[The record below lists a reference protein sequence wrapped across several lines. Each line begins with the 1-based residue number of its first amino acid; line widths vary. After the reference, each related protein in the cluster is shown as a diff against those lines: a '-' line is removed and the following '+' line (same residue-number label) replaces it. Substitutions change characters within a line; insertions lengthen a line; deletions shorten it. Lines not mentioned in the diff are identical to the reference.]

1 MGVCELCGR
10 TSKLFKAKVEGTELT
25 VCDAC
30 GKFGTVYRP
39 VETLKQVSKPVKAK
53 PEIIEVL
60 VSDYSEI
67 IRKAR
72 EKLGLTQEDFAKKIN
87 EKESFIQKVESGHME
102 PSIETA
108 RKLEKLLNIT
118 LVEEA
123 PTNVLSAK
131 KQHSGP
137 LTIGDIVKLKQ

>member
-1 MGVCELCGR
+1 MSVCELCGR
-10 TSKLFKAKVEGTELT
+10 DSRLYKAKVEGTELN
-25 VCDAC
+25 VCEAC

-39 VETLKQVSKPVKAK
+39 VETPKQVSRPVKAK
-53 PEIIEVL
+53 PEVIEVI

-72 EKLGLTQEDFAKKIN
+72 EKLGLNQEDFAKKLN
-87 EKESFIQKVESGHME
+87 EKESFIQKVESGHIE
-102 PSIETA
+102 PAIEIA
-108 RKLEKLLNIT
+108 RKFEKLLNVI

-123 PTNVLSAK
+123 STNVLSAK